1 MSENPQDEKPKF
13 VFPTS
18 MIGHIAKPFK
28 KPTPFQKFKKAR
40 VSLEGKVGS
49 VVDAR
54 NYRGTDAPNGHWRW
68 ESGEL
73 LGREGYIGFI
83 YVIRDVLNNRLYLG
97 KKQYRGTGKIN
108 KGQESNWRW
117 YISSSNEL
125 SETVKARGKAGFE
138 YYAIEE
144 YKAKGALSFAETW
157 SLCYAQTPVHPH
169 RWYNKLIN
177 KVSWPVREPIT
188 ERHIRRLDMLINKVI
203 GIENDIS
210 NGG

>member
-18 MIGHIAKPFK
+18 MIGHIAKPLK
-28 KPTPFQKFKKAR
+28 KPTPLQKLKKAR

-68 ESGEL
+68 ETGEL
-73 LGREGYIGFI
+73 LGSKDYTGFI

-97 KKQYRGTGKIN
+97 KKQYRGSGKIN

-125 SETVKARGKAGFE
+125 SETVKARGKQGFE

-144 YKAKGALSFAETW
+144 YRAKGALSYAETW
-157 SLCYAQTPVHPH
+157 SLCYVEAPVYPEL
-169 RWYNKLIN
+169 WYNRLIN
-177 KVSWPVREPIT
+177 KVSWTVREPVT
-188 ERHIRRLDMLINKVI
+188 ERHIRRLNMVI
-203 GIENDIS
+203 KKTKDAENQS
-210 NGG
+210 SC